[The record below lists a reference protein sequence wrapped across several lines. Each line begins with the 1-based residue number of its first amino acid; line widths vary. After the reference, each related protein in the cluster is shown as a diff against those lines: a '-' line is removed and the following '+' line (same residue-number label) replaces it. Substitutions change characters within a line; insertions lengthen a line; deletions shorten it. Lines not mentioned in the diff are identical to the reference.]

1 VRIARSAL
9 ALLAIG
15 LALTVGSVGGAA
27 AADPIVGVWKFAGGM
42 EVTIAGSG
50 GSFSGTVTKAVTGG
64 SCPHPA
70 GELMWKISGGGGS
83 YTGTHY
89 GFSSV
94 STCEH
99 EWQGASWTVA
109 DGKLN
114 FFDPSVCGSSPCGTL
129 TRVTPP
135 AAAEPR
141 SFFFVMDAKA
151 EATRGARGLDRS
163 YIQSYLS
170 SGGEFG
176 VEARYAE
183 GRIAV
188 KHTFLYD
195 ELFPDFTIVADV
207 AEVVR
212 FEQTKRGTSVEL
224 ALEVIRSSRP
234 SCKPGTVGTLVISD
248 AAGSVKDRVAIKLC
262 TGVLLFLHRSPEPVD
277 FVRVKITKKP

>member
-1 VRIARSAL
+1 MRVARSAL

-15 LALTVGSVGGAA
+15 LALTVGSVGAA

-50 GSFSGTVTKAVTGG
+50 GSFRGTVTKAVTGG

-109 DGKLN
+109 DGELN

-135 AAAEPR
+135 AAEPSR
-141 SFFFVMDAKA
+141 SFSFQVDMRA
-151 EATRGARGLDRS
+151 EAVRGAKKLHRS
-163 YIQSYLS
+163 YVQSYADATGTFS
-170 SGGEFG
+170 
-176 VEARYAE
+176 VEPAGAE
-183 GRIAV
+183 GTFDVSHDFLHNLYPKLGIAT
-188 KHTFLYD
+188 K
-195 ELFPDFTIVADV
+195 
-207 AEVVR
+207 VVR
-212 FEQTKRGTSVEL
+212 IVRFQTTASGISVEL
-224 ALEVIRSSRP
+224 EVEVEDATLKF
-234 SCKPGTVGTLVISD
+234 CKTGTRGTVVLSD
-248 AAGSVKDRVAIKLC
+248 GVAPARDRVALKIC
-262 TGVLLFLHRSPEPVD
+262 STVLLFVHSSPDPTD
-277 FVRVKITKKP
+277 SVRVKITKKP